1 MEEKSVRPFGRRD
14 ELAYAIGDF
23 GCNMSFAL
31 KSTLIIFWTQ
41 FMGMEPVKYAALL
54 LAVQIWDAVN
64 DPLIG
69 AVMDLDRREYR
80 RGKLKA
86 YVFAGSIGLIAGG
99 ALCFVPVPNAPDV
112 AKSIIFVAGY
122 IIWDAF
128 YTVANVPYGAL
139 LSMIS
144 GDAGDRASL
153 SAWRSV
159 GSLAAN
165 IAAMALIPVLIY
177 DADNNI
183 VGGRAFAAAL
193 AMGLIGF
200 LAFQIML
207 RNITIR
213 VDGASGDAPRGNILK
228 AAGNFLRS
236 RPAMGATIAAMGMFL
251 GTQGGNAAV
260 TVLFQSYFQNVR
272 ISGVIAALSMLPV
285 VFLTPFVRGLVKK
298 FGKKELA
305 VTGAAI
311 SAAAGALMLVLP
323 ITPDEN
329 GVILYAACQLANSVG
344 IGIYTAVSWA
354 LMGDAIDYNQWKFGA
369 RDEGAA
375 YSLHSFFRKLAQGLG
390 PSLVLA
396 IMAALGYVEEN
407 QGVQTARVAENMR
420 YLVAAVYFCA
430 AMIQLVGLGIVYNLD
445 KKKLDEMHAAHGKA
459 DVGR

>member
-1 MEEKSVRPFGRRD
+1 MEEKAVRPFGWRD

-41 FMGMEPVKYAALL
+41 FMGMEAVKYAALL

-69 AVMDLDRREYR
+69 AVMDLDRRKYR

-99 ALCFVPVPNAPDV
+99 AMCFVPVPNAPDM

-165 IAAMALIPVLIY
+165 MAAMALIPALIY
-177 DADNNI
+177 DSDNNI

-193 AMGLIGF
+193 VMGLIGF

-207 RNITIR
+207 CNITIR
-213 VDGASGDAPRGNILK
+213 VEGASGDAPRANILK

-236 RPAMGATIAAMGMFL
+236 RPTMGATIAAMGMFL

-311 SAAAGALMLVLP
+311 SAAAGALMLILP

-329 GVILYAACQLANSVG
+329 GVILYAACQFANSVG

-396 IMAALGYVEEN
+396 IMAALGYVEKN

-459 DVGR
+459 SVGG